1 MLIIYIKTKILM
13 GLKKIKNKEK
23 KRLMLIIVGLVFGLK
38 FLLIIFF
45 IVYGR

>member
-23 KRLMLIIVGLVFGLK
+23 KRLLLKIGLK
-38 FLLIIFF
+38 KKKSH
-45 IVYGR
+45 